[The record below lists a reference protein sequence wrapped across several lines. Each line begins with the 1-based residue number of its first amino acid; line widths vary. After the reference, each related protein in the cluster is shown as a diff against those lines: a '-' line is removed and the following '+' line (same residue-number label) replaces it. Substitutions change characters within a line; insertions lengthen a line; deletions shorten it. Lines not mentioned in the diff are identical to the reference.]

1 MKLNE
6 FIDFQL
12 NNKTNVVTEESLEK
26 TEIKNYFSG
35 KKIEVGDSILIGI
48 LHEEDKSTG
57 LPFTIVNFHKDE
69 LGKFYEMDENFT
81 KNKIGMD
88 LPILK
93 RK

>member
-1 MKLNE
+1 MRLNE

-12 NNKTNVVTEESLEK
+12 NNKMNVVTEESLEK
-26 TEIKNYFSG
+26 AELKTYYSG
-35 KKIEVGDSILIGI
+35 KKIEVGDTILIGI
-48 LHEEDKSTG
+48 LYEEDKSSG
-57 LPFTIVNFHKDE
+57 LPFTIINFHKDE
-69 LGKFYEMDENFT
+69 LGKLYEMDSNFT